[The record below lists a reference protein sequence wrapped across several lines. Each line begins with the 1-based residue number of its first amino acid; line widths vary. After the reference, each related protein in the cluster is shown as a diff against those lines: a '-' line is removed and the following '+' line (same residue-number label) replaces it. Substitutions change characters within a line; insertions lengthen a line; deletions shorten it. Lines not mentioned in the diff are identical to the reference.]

1 MAGRSERWSWDCGE
15 ILVSLLLVITNCN
28 RYMDF
33 DPLPATDALAC
44 IVNGLV
50 AVALPASFDASQI
63 LALCC
68 ALVALVISGFVSG
81 SEIAFFS
88 ITPSQ
93 IEEIE
98 SRNPSSRALKLLAQP
113 ERLLATILIANNLV
127 NVTIVVLCN
136 YALGPV
142 FDGMPEW
149 ASFVLQT
156 VILTFLILLFGEIL
170 PKLYANTNNLGWA
183 RFATPAMYLI
193 SVLFRPFSSVLVKS
207 SWIVKR
213 VVSKQE
219 ETVTTDDLSH
229 ALEIADVQN
238 SDAKMLEGIL
248 RFGDTT
254 ASEVMT
260 PRVDITDIDISADFA
275 EVMETV
281 ISSGFSRLP
290 VVNGS
295 QDDIKGVL
303 YSRDLLPYI
312 GVEPP
317 KGFEWQSL
325 LREPYFV
332 PESRRIDDL
341 LEDFRRRHLHM
352 AIVIDEFGGTQGLV
366 TMEDVLEEIV
376 GDIDDE
382 YDTEEKTYRKLPDD
396 TYIFE
401 GKTLLNDFFRIT
413 GLDEDDYKEVTAD
426 NETLAGMLL
435 SIKGDFPR
443 DKEPLVYGRC
453 RFLVLDVHNHRI
465 AEVRVKVMPDIQTPE

>member
-1 MAGRSERWSWDCGE
+1 
-15 ILVSLLLVITNCN
+15 
-28 RYMDF
+28 MDF
-33 DPLPATDALAC
+33 DPLPAMDALAC
-44 IVNGLV
+44 FVNGFV
-50 AVALPASFDASQI
+50 TMALPASFGVPQI
-63 LALCC
+63 IALCC

-81 SEIAFFS
+81 SEIAYFS

-98 SRNPSSRALKLLAQP
+98 DRNPSSRVLKLLAQP

-142 FDGMPEW
+142 FEGMPEW

-170 PKLYANTNNLGWA
+170 PKLYANTNNLRWA
-183 RFATPAMYLI
+183 RMATPGIHLL
-193 SVLFRPFSSVLVKS
+193 SSLFRPFSSVLVKS

-213 VVSKQE
+213 VVAKQE
-219 ETVTTDDLSH
+219 ETVTTDDLTH

-238 SDAKMLEGIL
+238 SDARMLEGIL

-260 PRVDITDIDISADFA
+260 PRVDITDIDISADFS

-290 VVNGS
+290 VVNDS

-317 KGFEWQSL
+317 KDFSWQSL

-382 YDTEEKTYRKLPDD
+382 YDTDEKTYRKLPDD

-413 GLDEDDYKEVTAD
+413 GLNEDDYEAVAAD

-435 SIKGDFPR
+435 SIKGDFPKE
-443 DKEPLVYGRC
+443 KEPLVYGRC
-453 RFLVLDVHNHRI
+453 RFLILDVHNHRI
-465 AEVRVKVMPDIQTPE
+465 AEVRVKVMPDIQTAE